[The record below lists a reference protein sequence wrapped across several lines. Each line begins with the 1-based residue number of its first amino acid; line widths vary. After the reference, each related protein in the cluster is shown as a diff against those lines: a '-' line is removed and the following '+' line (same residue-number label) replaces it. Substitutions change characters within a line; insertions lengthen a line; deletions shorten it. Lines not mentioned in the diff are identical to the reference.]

1 MPDPSFEWD
10 WFLFNYLFWLPILL
24 VWWVVQR
31 VKDHRQRRD
40 LMRRRPD
47 AQSEEIQSSEKEQG

>member
-1 MPDPSFEWD
+1 MPDPAFEWD

-31 VKDHRQRRD
+31 VKDYRQRRD

-47 AQSEEIQSSEKEQG
+47 AQSGENKSSEKEQS